1 MAMSAKGQKLYDEML
16 EARGF
21 VYPAFAL
28 LCETAPEMLEKYE
41 DLKTHLVKSQGP
53 FPEKYKELFII
64 VAIAMRD
71 PSYKEGI
78 RNHLKLALKLGATVP
93 EIVDAISCTL
103 APCGMMAPINVF
115 TLLKEILDEEDEA
128 QSA

>member
-1 MAMSAKGQKLYDEML
+1 MAMNAKGQKLYDEML

-21 VYPAFAL
+21 VYPAFEL
-28 LCETAPEMLEKYE
+28 LCESAPDMLEKYE
-41 DLKTHLVKSQGP
+41 DLKTHLMKSQGP

-78 RNHLKLALKLGATVP
+78 KNHVRRALQLGATAE

-115 TLLKEILDEEDEA
+115 TLLKEVLDEKKEA

>member
-1 MAMSAKGQKLYDEML
+1 MAMSPKGQELYDEMM

-28 LCETAPEMLEKYE
+28 LCETQPELIEKYE
-41 DLKTHLVKSQGP
+41 SLKNHLMKEQGP

-71 PSYKEGI
+71 PSYKDGI
-78 RNHLKLALKLGATVP
+78 KNHLRLALKLGATV
-93 EIVDAISCTL
+93 EEVVDAISCTI

-115 TLLKEILDEEDEA
+115 TLLKEVLYEDEEKR
-128 QSA
+128 SV